1 MRTAKFLLT
10 PILSAGLLLSACTPA
25 DEKAPNKAEMVDA
38 QSKALND
45 WFEARYED
53 ELARSP
59 MTQTYLG
66 IKDNQHKLDDA
77 SQLADDETAALAQSW
92 LEDMRRD
99 FDVDRLDKQTALS
112 YRLFEFAIEDN
123 LASHKF
129 AGNEYVFQH
138 MGGPHSDLP
147 SFMIN
152 FHSVGSVDD
161 AQAYIARL
169 NDAPRYLGQYA
180 DKAQAQFENGVVLPK
195 FVYGKISEASRNVI
209 IRTSKPKLMRSP
221 SLKTKKTNSLGTLNR
236 PFSALFSLPIS
247 TF

>member
-99 FDVDRLDKQTALS
+99 FDIDRLDKQTALS
-112 YRLFEFAIEDN
+112 YRLFEFFSIW
-123 LASHKF
+123 
-129 AGNEYVFQH
+129 AGRIQ
-138 MGGPHSDLP
+138 
-147 SFMIN
+147 
-152 FHSVGSVDD
+152 
-161 AQAYIARL
+161 
-169 NDAPRYLGQYA
+169 
-180 DKAQAQFENGVVLPK
+180 
-195 FVYGKISEASRNVI
+195 
-209 IRTSKPKLMRSP
+209 TSPLS
-221 SLKTKKTNSLGTLNR
+221 
-236 PFSALFSLPIS
+236 
-247 TF
+247 